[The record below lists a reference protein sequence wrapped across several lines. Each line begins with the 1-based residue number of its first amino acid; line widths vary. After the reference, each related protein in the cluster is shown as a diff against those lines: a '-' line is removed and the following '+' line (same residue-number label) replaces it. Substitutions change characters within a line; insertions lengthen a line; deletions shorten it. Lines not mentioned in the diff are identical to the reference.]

1 MDSSFGSP
9 TTLFMTLRIGLSGI
23 FISAAL
29 LVSGQQITNGTFESW
44 TDVLAYRN
52 IDVWQNGNYQIP
64 GTSTT
69 TRVGGQVGQYA
80 AHLETVTVGAAT
92 TFGFILHG
100 NFAGQSPVEGV
111 PFTTAVD
118 AMEGWYR
125 YSLMPNDSA
134 MIYLLLWNN
143 GIAVDTIVHL
153 IGGVQTQWTSFSH
166 PVNGGVP
173 VTPDSVLVAITSSN
187 PFSVAGI
194 AAGSW
199 IEVDDLQLTSTTVL
213 NPDLLPN
220 NGMEDWTDITTE
232 EPDGWTTFNPLL
244 AQLGYTPITKSS
256 IAHAGSYSIRMETI
270 DLGGD
275 TLPGIITNG
284 DLFGAG
290 LFSGIPY
297 NDTPS
302 LMTAF
307 YQYAPVGTDT
317 AGVAALFIKNGLL
330 LEQAYLQITSAA
342 AVWTFTGAPI
352 LLFQAPDTLVLQV
365 YAGSNPG
372 SVLYLDD
379 LAFSGISTGLSIVQT
394 SPIRLW
400 PQPANDVLNVS
411 LTSQSTGGTMT
422 RVLDRMGR
430 VVLERN
436 VVSSAAGQLV
446 VPVHGLTPGH
456 YILEVRNDDR
466 VERLSFVKS

>member
-1 MDSSFGSP
+1 MTARNLLIGVFCSAV
-9 TTLFMTLRIGLSGI
+9 TL
-23 FISAAL
+23 AN
-29 LVSGQQITNGTFESW
+29 GQQITNGAFESW
-44 TDVLAYRN
+44 TDLVAYRD
-52 IDVWQNGNYQIP
+52 IDVWRDGNYQIP

-69 TRVGGQVGQYA
+69 TRVSGQIGQYA
-80 AHLETVTVGAAT
+80 ARMETVNVSGNT
-92 TFGFILHG
+92 TFGFIVHG
-100 NFAGQSPVEGV
+100 EFAGQTATEGV

-125 YSLMPNDSA
+125 YSLMPDDSA

-143 GIAVDTIVHL
+143 GVALDTIVHL
-153 IGGVQTQWTSFSH
+153 IGGTQSQWTAFSL

-173 VTPDSVLVAITSSN
+173 VTPDSVVVAVTSSN
-187 PFSVAGI
+187 PFALTGM

-244 AQLGYTPITKSS
+244 AQLGYTPVTKSTM
-256 IAHAGSYSIRMETI
+256 AHAGTYSIRMETI

-352 LLFQAPDTLVLQV
+352 LLFQEPDTLVIQI

-379 LAFSGISTGLSIVQT
+379 LAFSGISTGIST
-394 SPIRLW
+394 ATMSAIRAW
-400 PQPANDVLNVS
+400 PQPATDVLNVS
-411 LTSQSTGGTMT
+411 LGDIGTTGTTT

-430 VVLERN
+430 VVLEGSVGSR
-436 VVSSAAGQLV
+436 AEGQLV
-446 VPVHGLTPGH
+446 LPMQGLTSGH
-456 YILEVRNDDR
+456 YILEVRSGDR
-466 VERLSFVKS
+466 VERLPFVKG

>member
-1 MDSSFGSP
+1 
-9 TTLFMTLRIGLSGI
+9 MTLRNLFRCILFRSPV
-23 FISAAL
+23 
-29 LVSGQQITNGTFESW
+29 VSGQQITNGTFESW
-44 TDVLAYRN
+44 TDVVAYRN

-64 GTSTT
+64 GTSTYD
-69 TRVGGQVGQYA
+69 RVGGQIGQYA
-80 AHLETVTVGAAT
+80 ARIETVTVGGAT
-92 TFGFILHG
+92 TFRLHRAWE
-100 NFAGQSPVEGV
+100 FAGQTPSEGV
-111 PFTTAVD
+111 PFTSAVD

-125 YSLMPNDSA
+125 YSLMPDDSA
-134 MIYLLLWNN
+134 TIYLLLGTMGSPW
-143 GIAVDTIVHL
+143 IPSFI
-153 IGGVQTQWTSFSH
+153 IGGAQSQWTAFSL

-173 VTPDSVLVAITSSN
+173 VSPDSVLVAITSSN

-220 NGMEDWTDITTE
+220 NGMEDWTDIATE

-244 AQLGYTPITKSS
+244 AQLGYTPVTKSTM
-256 IAHAGSYSIRMETI
+256 AHAGTYSIRMETI

-317 AGVAALFIKNGLL
+317 AGVAALSSRTGCCWGKPTLRSPVLRRSGPSPVLVFFCSKNPIHRSGL
-330 LEQAYLQITSAA
+330 
-342 AVWTFTGAPI
+342 
-352 LLFQAPDTLVLQV
+352 
-365 YAGSNPG
+365 
-372 SVLYLDD
+372 
-379 LAFSGISTGLSIVQT
+379 
-394 SPIRLW
+394 
-400 PQPANDVLNVS
+400 
-411 LTSQSTGGTMT
+411 
-422 RVLDRMGR
+422 
-430 VVLERN
+430 
-436 VVSSAAGQLV
+436 
-446 VPVHGLTPGH
+446 
-456 YILEVRNDDR
+456 VRR
-466 VERLSFVKS
+466 TT